1 MPRMSA
7 DTGLAGR
14 CVISAAHSGLW
25 GVGAAGAR
33 GAVLL
38 RNGTGLA
45 MVSLNI
51 FSSFSIYSPSRWSLF
66 QSFLLLCLMFV
77 FPAQS

>member
-7 DTGLAGR
+7 DIGLAGR

-33 GAVLL
+33 ELGSSGAWELGELGARGAVLL
-38 RNGTGLA
+38 RNATGLA
-45 MVSLNI
+45 MV
-51 FSSFSIYSPSRWSLF
+51 
-66 QSFLLLCLMFV
+66 
-77 FPAQS
+77 

>member
-7 DTGLAGR
+7 DIGLAGR

-33 GAVLL
+33 ELGSSELGARGAVLL
-38 RNGTGLA
+38 RNATGLA
-45 MVSLNI
+45 MV
-51 FSSFSIYSPSRWSLF
+51 
-66 QSFLLLCLMFV
+66 
-77 FPAQS
+77 